1 MKIIYL
7 ALFFTLFTPRVFSQ
21 QSDAIIPWNHFS
33 KRLPGRKTFM
43 FKAVGQ
49 KIRGVF
55 KVFPINKK
63 TTNQLYRE
71 ALNIVQSKLKLKL
84 KRVPKLVISDYITGL
99 SRQKT
104 LDNLIKNSG
113 ITTEGESSQF
123 KYGQEAQIVPAAY
136 LPSNVIVVYR
146 DNISIFSKLL
156 SFNKKELREAVK
168 LSLIHE
174 LIHAYQAQEIPGVDN
189 SIKRNGNY
197 LFIIEGHATY
207 ITNVIAQ
214 ETGMINTNRVGL
226 SFFTHLQKISDKYRL
241 DLDYMVLHHID
252 EGHIKG
258 SAFFKKLRKKTRAPL
273 GMWDQIKKIFYNKK
287 MIRPVW
293 DIRYEKLLNKF

>member
-1 MKIIYL
+1 MKIICL
-7 ALFFTLFTPRVFSQ
+7 ALFFTFFSPAVFSQ
-21 QSDAIIPWNHFS
+21 QSDTIIPWNQFS

-43 FKAVGQ
+43 FKAAGQ
-49 KIRGVF
+49 KISGVF

-71 ALNIVQSKLKLKL
+71 ALNIVQNKLNLKLK
-84 KRVPKLVISDYITGL
+84 KIPKLVISDYITGL
-99 SRQKT
+99 SRKKT

-113 ITTEGESSQF
+113 ITTEGEASQF

-136 LPSNVIVVYR
+136 HPSNVIVVYR

-156 SFNKKELREAVK
+156 SFNKKEVREAVK
-168 LSLIHE
+168 LAIIHE
-174 LIHAYQAQEIPGVDN
+174 LIHAYQAQEILGVDK
-189 SIKRNGNY
+189 SIERNGNY
-197 LFIIEGHATY
+197 LYIVEGHATY

-214 ETGMINTNRVGL
+214 ETGMVNTNRIGL
-226 SFFTHLQKISDKYRL
+226 SFFTHLKKISDKYRL
-241 DLDYMVLHHID
+241 NLDYMVIKHIG

-258 SAFFKKLRKKTRAPL
+258 SAFFKKLRMKTQAPL
-273 GMWDQIKKIFYNKK
+273 GMWDQLKKIFYNK

>member
-1 MKIIYL
+1 MKIICL
-7 ALFFTLFTPRVFSQ
+7 ALFFTFFSPAVFSQ
-21 QSDAIIPWNHFS
+21 QSDTIIPWNQYS

-55 KVFPINKK
+55 KVFPINIK

-71 ALNIVQSKLKLKL
+71 ALDIVQNKLKLKL
-84 KRVPKLVISDYITGL
+84 KKTPKLVISDYITGL
-99 SRQKT
+99 SRKKT

-113 ITTEGESSQF
+113 ITTKGESSQF

-168 LSLIHE
+168 LALIHE
-174 LIHAYQAQEIPGVDN
+174 LIHAYQAQEVLGLDR
-189 SIKRNGNY
+189 SIKENNNY

-214 ETGMINTNRVGL
+214 ETGMVHTNRIGL

-241 DLDYMVLHHID
+241 DIDYMVLKHIG

-258 SAFFKKLRKKTRAPL
+258 SAFFKKLRKKTQAPL
-273 GMWDQIKKIFYNKK
+273 GMWDQIKKIFHRR
-287 MIRPVW
+287 MIRSVW
-293 DIRYEKLLNKF
+293 DIKYEALFNKF